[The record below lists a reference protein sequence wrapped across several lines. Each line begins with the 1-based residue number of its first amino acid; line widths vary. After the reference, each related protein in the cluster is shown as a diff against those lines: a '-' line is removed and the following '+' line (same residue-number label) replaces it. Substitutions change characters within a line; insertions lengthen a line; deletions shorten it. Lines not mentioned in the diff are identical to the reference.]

1 MIKYILLIVSAATC
15 LAIFTNHSTR
25 PMVSAQD
32 STFVL
37 DSTLISNFDSNID
50 SFTKSL
56 TASDKAVVNKID
68 KTSEHITELKEV
80 IKQKDNQINELK
92 NTINEY
98 NSPLD
103 TKFRLLAVDS
113 QDRK

>member
-1 MIKYILLIVSAATC
+1 MIKYILLIVSAVIC
-15 LAIFTNHSTR
+15 LAIFSNHSSK

-37 DSTLISNFDSNID
+37 DSTLMSNFDSNID

-56 TASDKAVVNKID
+56 TASDKSVVNKID
-68 KTSEHITELKEV
+68 KTAGHIVELKQI
-80 IKQKDNQINELK
+80 IKQKDNLINELK

-103 TKFRLLAVDS
+103 TKFKLFAVDS

>member
-1 MIKYILLIVSAATC
+1 MIKYILLIVSAVTC
-15 LAIFTNHSTR
+15 LAIFSNHSSK

-37 DSTLISNFDSNID
+37 DSTLISNFDTNID

-56 TASDKAVVNKID
+56 TASDKSVVNKIN
-68 KTSEHITELKEV
+68 KTTGHILELKEV
-80 IKQKDNQINELK
+80 IKQKDNLINELK
-92 NTINEY
+92 NTINQY

-103 TKFRLLAVDS
+103 TKFKLLAVDS